1 MSILRHPQIDPY
13 STSSFLTTASVASST
28 ITFTKGDG
36 STFPINVAA
45 GSTVT
50 ADNGLTKTGNNIQL
64 GGNLTKLTVIDGQ
77 SNLFFLNNTKGIQLG
92 VSSEGLE
99 TKIVLDNNQLD
110 LYTPKIDLGTAIVG
124 QVLTLKDATTGGA
137 EWETAGGGGGGGVVF
152 KSTVA
157 GTTITGTTKT
167 FPTYTLAIPANTF
180 TKGNIIRIH
189 YRAVKKLFDNSSTIK
204 LNIGTDPDI
213 DLSTNIA
220 NTFFNAGFP
229 FAQMKRDF
237 IIPSDSKPTNFI
249 SAKFTGFSDDNQ
261 ANEMET
267 LSIDWTQIQYL
278 FFAVQNSLA
287 SDDTTGVS
295 YYIEKL

>member
-13 STSSFLTTASVASST
+13 STSLFLTTASVASST

-36 STFPINVAA
+36 STFPISIAA
-45 GSTVT
+45 GSNIT
-50 ADNGLTKTGNNIQL
+50 ADNGLTKTGDNVQL
-64 GGNLTKLTVIDGQ
+64 GGNLTKSTTIDGQ
-77 SNLFFLNNTKGIQLG
+77 NNLFFLNNTKGIQLG
-92 VSSEGLE
+92 VSNEGLQ

-137 EWETAGGGGGGGVVF
+137 EWETAGGGGGGVVF
-152 KSTVA
+152 KSTVS
-157 GTTITGTTKT
+157 GTTVTGTTKT
-167 FPTYTLAIPANTF
+167 LPTYTLAIPADTF
-180 TKGNIIRIH
+180 IKGDIIRIH
-189 YRAVKKLFDNSSTIK
+189 YRVVKKLFDNSSTIK
-204 LNIGTDPDI
+204 LNIGTDPNI

-237 IIPSDSKPTNFI
+237 IIPSDGKPTNFI

-261 ANEMET
+261 ANELST
-267 LSIDWTQIQYL
+267 LSIDWTKTQYL

-287 SDDTTGVS
+287 SDDATGVS

>member
-36 STFPINVAA
+36 STFPITVNT
-45 GSTVT
+45 GSTVSINTSSLLTT
-50 ADNGLTKTGNNIQL
+50 AS
-64 GGNLTKLTVIDGQ
+64 V
-77 SNLFFLNNTKGIQLG
+77 SLNTITFTKGDGSTFPIT
-92 VSSEGLE
+92 V
-99 TKIVLDNNQLD
+99 N
-110 LYTPKIDLGTAIVG
+110 
-124 QVLTLKDATTGGA
+124 TGSG
-137 EWETAGGGGGGGVVF
+137 GGGGGGGVVF

-157 GTTITGTTKT
+157 GTTVTGTTKT
-167 FPTYTLAIPANTF
+167 LPTYTLTIPANTF
-180 TKGNIIRIH
+180 VKGNIIRIH

-204 LNIGTDPDI
+204 LNIGIDPDI

-220 NTFFNAGFP
+220 NTLINAGFP
-229 FAQMKRDF
+229 FIQMKRDF

-249 SAKFTGFSDDNQ
+249 SPKFVGFSDNNQ
-261 ANEMET
+261 SDALEE
-267 LSIDWTQIQYL
+267 LSIDWSQTQYL

-287 SDDTTGVS
+287 SDDMTGVS

>member
-13 STSSFLTTASVASST
+13 STSSFLTTASVASNT

-36 STFPINVAA
+36 STFPIAVAA
-45 GSTVT
+45 GSNIT
-50 ADNGLTKTGNNIQL
+50 ADNGLTKTGDNVQL
-64 GGNLTKLTVIDGQ
+64 GGNLTKLTTIDGQ
-77 SNLFFLNNTKGIQLG
+77 NNLFFLNNTKGIQLG
-92 VSSEGLE
+92 VSNEGLQ

-110 LYTPKIDLGTAIVG
+110 LYTPKIYLGTAIVG

-137 EWETAGGGGGGGVVF
+137 EWETAGGGGGGVAF

-157 GTTITGTTKT
+157 GTTVTGTTKT
-167 FPTYTLAIPANTF
+167 LPTYTLAIPADTF
-180 TKGNIIRIH
+180 IKGDIIRIH
-189 YRAVKKLFDNSSTIK
+189 YRVVKKLFDNSSTIK
-204 LNIGTDPDI
+204 LNIGTDLNI

-237 IIPSDSKPTNFI
+237 IIPSDGKPTNFI

-261 ANEMET
+261 ANELST
-267 LSIDWTQIQYL
+267 LSIDWTETQYL

-287 SDDTTGVS
+287 SDDATGVS